1 VDGWGGGKEG
11 GWMGGRGG
19 DGERHKQIDTCSPA
33 LGASASSMLIYS
45 VCLVFVCIIFC
56 SHAFEWLYI
65 LVYSSFFWPRKQWF
79 YSSNKRGERRGYERL
94 TDLVTN
100 VSKANE

>member
-1 VDGWGGGKEG
+1 MGGWMGGGKEG

-45 VCLVFVCIIFC
+45 VCLVFVCVIFC

-65 LVYSSFFWPRKQWF
+65 LVYSSFFLA
-79 YSSNKRGERRGYERL
+79 S
-94 TDLVTN
+94 
-100 VSKANE
+100 